1 MTKSP
6 QVKWENFFN
15 YQSYCILQNYCA
27 EIDEATSSNAT
38 AVAADLQVPEAGPEE
53 QELAANDDAD
63 GAAISAIDAVATAQ
77 ENNRARLENMLEEVD
92 SMFEEVSGLM
102 VDVTDLMRRANELR
116 EEAETFTPPPRA
128 ERTEEEQEAEQS
140 PAANASSSAASV
152 HSRHSDSNM
161 SLDNPAV
168 EIGEQQ
174 EVDQAPAD
182 IGSPSGSD
190 MSLDSPGSEGES
202 RNNQLLYIH
211 SDYT

>member
-1 MTKSP
+1 M
-6 QVKWENFFN
+6 
-15 YQSYCILQNYCA
+15 QNHCA
-27 EIDEATSSNAT
+27 EIDEATSSNAI

-128 ERTEEEQEAEQS
+128 ERLEQEQEAEQT
-140 PAANASSSAASV
+140 PAANASPSAASV
-152 HSRHSDSNM
+152 HSRHSGSGM
-161 SLDNPAV
+161 SLDNAAE
-168 EIGEQQ
+168 EIGEQ
-174 EVDQAPAD
+174 EVDQVPGD
-182 IGSPSGSD
+182 VGSPSGSD

-202 RNNQLLYIH
+202 RVN
-211 SDYT
+211 